1 MDTQPAFAPALLPLH
16 ITKRAFQER
25 FPLLLDGITRK
36 YDAMGLFLSDADYAA
51 SLEPDEAK
59 RTALKLQINTGLNRL
74 TASGYVDLGLDDAAK
89 FTGLLMQAHIP
100 TVFRLSAG
108 ERAAIL
114 STVIATTER
123 PA

>member
-16 ITKRAFQER
+16 ITRRAFQDR
-25 FPLLLDGITRK
+25 FPLMVDGVSRK
-36 YDAMGLFLSDADYAA
+36 YDAVSLFLADAAYATA
-51 SLEPDEAK
+51 LEPDDAK
-59 RTALKLQINTGLNRL
+59 RTTLKLQIQAGLNRIA
-74 TASGYVDLGLDDAAK
+74 ASGYVDLGLQDAAL

-100 TVFRLSAG
+100 AAFRLSAG

-114 STVIATTER
+114 SPVIADTER